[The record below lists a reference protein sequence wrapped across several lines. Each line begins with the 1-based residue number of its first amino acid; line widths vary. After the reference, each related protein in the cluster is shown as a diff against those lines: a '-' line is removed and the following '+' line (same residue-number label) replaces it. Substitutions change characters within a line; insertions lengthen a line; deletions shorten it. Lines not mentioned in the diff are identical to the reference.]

1 MAILGAILGA
11 GASLLGSAL
20 NFGSQRQ
27 TNKQNM
33 ELAKYQYSQAKE
45 MQNKEFLYNMDMWN
59 AQNAYNHPTQQMQRL
74 QQAGLNPN
82 LVYGNG
88 SVVGNTT
95 SNYPQYKAPEYKAPH
110 LTAPQF
116 NFDPYQ
122 AVQFGQQLAMQKAQV
137 NMLDAQTAKV
147 EQETKNSAL
156 DNIYKTLQNAGMKV
170 DVNTKQRLQE
180 ITIQQAIQTLQN
192 SQTSQQLMNSEIDLN
207 YFRSKYT
214 DSQRMKLAQEI
225 QNLRQDFDIKG
236 FEYEMNKIGINTKDP
251 TWQRILARI
260 LLASD
265 NKVANWIKGLVGS
278 RGATNW
284 SVNDVLNKLY
294 QR

>member
-27 TNKQNM
+27 TNNQNM

-95 SNYPQYKAPEYKAPH
+95 SNYPQYKAPEYKSPH

-180 ITIQQAIQTLQN
+180 TTIQQAIQTLQN